1 MTSSAAMVGAAVDE
15 AVAAV
20 AAGGR
25 WPRDPAARDDPGC
38 RATLAAALE
47 ATAHG
52 TAAASGR
59 TWATL
64 AQWAADLDQTLRST
78 GGSGGSGGSAVA
90 AVVTVSRLVRNL
102 CAAGPSQQKA
112 FL

>member
-1 MTSSAAMVGAAVDE
+1 MVGAAVDE

-52 TAAASGR
+52 TAAASSR

-64 AQWAADLDQTLRST
+64 AQWAADLEPALRSS
-78 GGSGGSGGSAVA
+78 SGGGGDGANAVT
-90 AVVTVSRLVRNL
+90 AVVTIGRLVRNL
-102 CAAGPSQQKA
+102 CAAGPAQQKA